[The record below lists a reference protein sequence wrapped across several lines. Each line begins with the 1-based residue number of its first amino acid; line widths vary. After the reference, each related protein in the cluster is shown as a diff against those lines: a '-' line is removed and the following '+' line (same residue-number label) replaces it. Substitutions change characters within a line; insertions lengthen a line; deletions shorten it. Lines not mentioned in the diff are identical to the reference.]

1 MKLIFTDS
9 NRFLVS
15 NAKNIVENAGI
26 SVSLKNEYA
35 AGGAG
40 ELSAIDS
47 WLELWVVNDEDSEKA
62 IQLLES
68 IQDDDPSKE
77 WVCTSCNEKNAG
89 SFEICWNCQL
99 PPK

>member
-1 MKLIFTDS
+1 MKLIYTDS

-26 SVSLKNEYA
+26 AVSLKNEYA

-47 WLELWVVNDEDSEKA
+47 WLELWVVNDKDCEKATRLLASTQECSEK
-62 IQLLES
+62 
-68 IQDDDPSKE
+68 D
-77 WVCTSCNEKNAG
+77 WVCTGCNESNSGA
-89 SFEICWNCQL
+89 FEICWNCLL
-99 PPK
+99 PSP